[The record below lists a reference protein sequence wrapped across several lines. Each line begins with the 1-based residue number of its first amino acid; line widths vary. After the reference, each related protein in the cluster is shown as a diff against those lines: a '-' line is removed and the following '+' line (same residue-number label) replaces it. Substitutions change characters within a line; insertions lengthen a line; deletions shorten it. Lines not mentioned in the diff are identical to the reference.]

1 MEHSIQAGISGA
13 LIAITINLFSPVYLD
28 FIPSFVAV
36 ILAIYLYRLGA
47 FKDGLLVAFMTYLFN
62 EAVLNAIIAAT
73 YYLTEEPYTLTVDI
87 WIVLSPIVTSISALI
102 AGYVGVLL
110 VQKMKP
116 AKELAPSLPQQLPPV

>member
-1 MEHSIQAGISGA
+1 
-13 LIAITINLFSPVYLD
+13 
-28 FIPSFVAV
+28 
-36 ILAIYLYRLGA
+36 
-47 FKDGLLVAFMTYLFN
+47 MTYLFN